1 MSKALFHVFN
11 GAKLKVS
18 LTDHQDKYQKQTVE
32 VDLYSVDNN
41 FCAKD

>member
-11 GAKLKVS
+11 GAKFKVS
-18 LTDHQDKYQKQTVE
+18 LTDNQDNYQKQTVE
-32 VDLYSVDNN
+32 ADLYSVDNN